1 MSPHVFAALLIRVR
15 IQAAGFLGSNLVDF
29 LLNKGHEVIGIDSF
43 QTGSPKNLKHLEGHE
58 KFSFIGY
65 VRFSSL
71 T

>member
-1 MSPHVFAALLIRVR
+1 MSPRVFAALLIRIC

-29 LLNKGHEVIGIDSF
+29 LLNKGYEVIGIDTF

-58 KFSFIGY
+58 KFTFIGY
-65 VRFSSL
+65 VHFSSL